1 VRLVLDASVAL
12 RWFVDQSDSEA
23 AAKWLWRFVDDPE
36 LFVAPDLL
44 RFEVYGGLARLQPRR
59 DPLWAARAFNRFDR
73 LGIRT
78 LPTSIELF
86 ERGLN
91 ISRELAVAGYDALYL
106 AHAESLSIPWLTADQ
121 RVLRRLQGDKRVQAI

>member
-1 VRLVLDASVAL
+1 L
-12 RWFVDQSDSEA
+12 RWFVDQSGSEA
-23 AAKWLWRFVDDPE
+23 AINWLRRFVDDPE

-59 DPLWAARAFNRFDR
+59 DPLWAARAFSRFDR

-86 ERGLN
+86 DRALD

-106 AHAESLSIPWLTADQ
+106 AHAESLNIAWLTADQ
-121 RVLRRLQGDKRVQAI
+121 RVLRRLQGDKRVQALALA